1 MREQWALKPERIFL
15 NHGSYGA
22 CPRKVL
28 DYQTFL
34 RDELEGSP
42 VHFIHS
48 VCPGM
53 LQEVRLHLAQFL
65 SARPEHLAFVN
76 NATSA
81 VNSVLGSQSF
91 SPGDQIL
98 TTNHVYNACFN
109 ALNLL
114 SKRTGV
120 EIVTARIPFPQVS
133 NQQILSLL
141 EEKITN
147 NTRLALIDHVTSP
160 TALVLPIEE
169 IAQLMASREVSLL
182 VDGAHAPGMLAL
194 QLERLGRLGVTYYT
208 GNFHKWCCSPKG
220 AAFLWA
226 HQDHQDNLHPTV
238 ISHGYNSLSER
249 SKFLEEFDWC
259 GTFDPSAWLSV
270 SPALN
275 FLESLYPGGWAE
287 LRSRCKDL
295 LLKGRQVVA
304 HSLPEQEL
312 VSADMLGQIASL
324 ELPHAVNHSLYSL
337 LYNDYKIDSM
347 ITRWEGRMLL
357 RLSAAPYNEL
367 WEYERLAE
375 SLSEIGRKFGWQTEN
390 SGIER

>member
-1 MREQWALKPERIFL
+1 MREHWALKPERIFL

-42 VHFIHS
+42 VHFIHH

-65 SARPEHLAFVN
+65 DAQPEHLAFVT

-81 VNSVLGSQSF
+81 VNSVLSSV
-91 SPGDQIL
+91 SLSAGDQIL
-98 TTNHVYNACFN
+98 TTNHVYNACSN

-120 EIVTARIPFPQVS
+120 EIVTARIPFPQVN

-141 EEKITN
+141 EEKITKK
-147 NTRLALIDHVTSP
+147 TRLALIDHVTSP
-160 TALVLPIEE
+160 TALILPVEE
-169 IAQLMASREVSLL
+169 IAKLMASRGVPLL
-182 VDGAHAPGMLAL
+182 VDGAHAPGMLPL

-226 HQDHQDNLHPTV
+226 HQKDQAHLHPTV
-238 ISHGYNSLSER
+238 ISHGYNSLSQR

-270 SPALN
+270 SPSLN
-275 FLESLYPGGWAE
+275 FLESLYSGGWDE
-287 LRSRCKDL
+287 LRSSCKNL
-295 LLKGRQVVA
+295 LLEGRRVVA
-304 HSLPEQEL
+304 QSLPEQEL
-312 VSADMLGQIASL
+312 VSPELLGQIASL
-324 ELPHAVNHSLYSL
+324 QLPSTADHSLYSV
-337 LYNDYKIDSM
+337 LYNEYKIDSM
-347 ITRWEGRMLL
+347 ITRWEGRPLI
-357 RLSAAPYNEL
+357 RLSAAPYNER
-367 WEYERLAE
+367 WEYQKLADA
-375 SLSEIGRKFGWQTEN
+375 LSEIGRKSGWQTEK
-390 SGIER
+390 SGTER